1 MQRLLPAAWS
11 ELNSRQAW
19 HCMDIIIRGLPRRRL
34 LEYLLD
40 MPLYMLRRVGTGQ
53 MYDLLKCIEWMD
65 IHRSYTHPIAPY
77 IDIIVGKS
85 SYRLYLPS
93 AQFSNVTG
101 LEYVLLDDLYKRFIQ
116 DRNPED
122 EVRMISMMLRPSGI
136 TPDPASDQRVQLIS
150 SKQAEA
156 WAPLVR
162 SLPDSIRAYMTTLIS
177 ANRDQLHSMYG
188 PWLFSGSGIDTK
200 EGEATPEPEGLNF
213 GWWGAFLDIA
223 QDGVFGD
230 HDHVL
235 QTPIHTICTH
245 MIRKVDEARR
255 RKQEHDHA
263 MIRSGMNR

>member
-1 MQRLLPAAWS
+1 
-11 ELNSRQAW
+11 
-19 HCMDIIIRGLPRRRL
+19 MDMIIRGLPRRRL
-34 LEYLLD
+34 VEYLLD
-40 MPLYMLRRVGTGQ
+40 MPLYMLQRIGAGQ
-53 MYDLLKCIEWMD
+53 LYDLLTCIRWMD
-65 IHRSYTHPIAPY
+65 IDRSDTHPIAPY
-77 IDIIVGKS
+77 IDVNAGRDII
-85 SYRLYLPS
+85 RLHLPS
-93 AQFSNVTG
+93 AQFTNVTG
-101 LEYVLLDDLYKRFIQ
+101 LEYVLLDDMYKKYIEYRRP
-116 DRNPED
+116 DD
-122 EVRMISMMLRPSGI
+122 EARMIAMMLRPAGAS
-136 TPDPASDQRVQLIS
+136 PDPASDPRVQLLS

-156 WAPLVR
+156 WYPLVR

-177 ANRDQLHSMYG
+177 ANRDQLHQMYG
-188 PWLFSGSGIDTK
+188 PWLFSGSGIETK
-200 EGEATPEPEGLNF
+200 EGDDQVSTPEPEGLNF